1 MEHWEQK
8 KRNLARGT
16 EGFKRNSVSS
26 ILEKNKRGGGGDL
39 ETVGFLK
46 TVGKERGEGGSR
58 GWGGDRESAACG
70 EALKEGKDTTR
81 GFSRWGDDP
90 VN

>member
-1 MEHWEQK
+1 MIREHWEQK

-46 TVGKERGEGGSR
+46 RVGKQRGEGGGGGVGV
-58 GWGGDRESAACG
+58 GWGICGMWRSA
-70 EALKEGKDTTR
+70 ERRKR
-81 GFSRWGDDP
+81 
-90 VN
+90 